1 MNNHDVRRE
10 SQTQA
15 MTQYEY
21 PPQPFL
27 SSSEGME
34 RVMSSMSD
42 EAKAGKM
49 AVKES
54 ICDQGF
60 AMLEVALF
68 NEV

>member
-54 ICDQGF
+54 ILIKDLRCWKWC
-60 AMLEVALF
+60 
-68 NEV
+68 